1 MFTTGTSGTIFTRTT
16 TPINPKKLCIQRV
29 LPENVRNAR
38 QMIVAEVLL
47 EELGH
52 IANHVKLHMQRNG
65 MKRVVLL

>member
-1 MFTTGTSGTIFTRTT
+1 
-16 TPINPKKLCIQRV
+16 
-29 LPENVRNAR
+29 
-38 QMIVAEVLL
+38 MIVVEVLL